1 MIPIQRIS
9 AQLLSWTASQ
19 RATPSTQNSA
29 RGRRWP
35 AMTGD
40 DRRWPAS
47 VKMVK
52 SEVMHCCSGSW
63 YILIHRGV
71 EILNQKQLLINMVG
85 LMFRVRL
92 KGYVL
97 TMWLHCLNCKCSHYT
112 AKRLRARHDVDY
124 PLASPTVAL
133 DCNYP
138 ASDLLHLCS
147 IGKLCHEK
155 KYTYIQYIAFENKTN
170 MKQPFRLSPRFI
182 LEILVLAILGPCRH
196 GPFWHH
202 LATFQRSANHFIR
215 LYRGNPSPR
224 SCPSCPRRC
233 PFGHGGTLE
242 PPHLVLK
249 PMVTWGSHNVG
260 NLQHWMYVIFGKETE
275 WNTYVTYLGKL

>member
-1 MIPIQRIS
+1 MAYLRYPDIPMIYQWYNNDTHPVDFRS
-9 AQLLSWTASQ
+9 AALVDGFPKSHAIDPELRSGTAM
-19 RATPSTQNSA
+19 P
-29 RGRRWP
+29 
-35 AMTGD
+35 GD

-133 DCNYP
+133 DCIQ
-138 ASDLLHLCS
+138 LLICLDHSCS
-147 IGKLCHEK
+147 ICVPLESYATK
-155 KYTYIQYIAFENKTN
+155 KYLHISNI
-170 MKQPFRLSPRFI
+170 
-182 LEILVLAILGPCRH
+182 
-196 GPFWHH
+196 
-202 LATFQRSANHFIR
+202 
-215 LYRGNPSPR
+215 
-224 SCPSCPRRC
+224 
-233 PFGHGGTLE
+233 
-242 PPHLVLK
+242 
-249 PMVTWGSHNVG
+249 
-260 NLQHWMYVIFGKETE
+260 
-275 WNTYVTYLGKL
+275 

>member
-1 MIPIQRIS
+1 MAYLRYPDMYTNDISMIYQWYPSSGFPKEPRH
-9 AQLLSWTASQ
+9 
-19 RATPSTQNSA
+19 RPRTPLVD
-29 RGRRWP
+29 
-35 AMTGD
+35 GD

-155 KYTYIQYIAFENKTN
+155 NIHISN
-170 MKQPFRLSPRFI
+170 I
-182 LEILVLAILGPCRH
+182 
-196 GPFWHH
+196 
-202 LATFQRSANHFIR
+202 
-215 LYRGNPSPR
+215 
-224 SCPSCPRRC
+224 
-233 PFGHGGTLE
+233 
-242 PPHLVLK
+242 
-249 PMVTWGSHNVG
+249 
-260 NLQHWMYVIFGKETE
+260 
-275 WNTYVTYLGKL
+275 

>member
-1 MIPIQRIS
+1 MAYLKYPDIPMIYQWYPS
-9 AQLLSWTASQ
+9 SGFPLSCS
-19 RATPSTQNSA
+19 
-29 RGRRWP
+29 RGRLPKEPRHRP
-35 AMTGD
+35 RTPLGD
-40 DRRWPAS
+40 GDARRWPAS

-133 DCNYP
+133 DCIQ
-138 ASDLLHLCS
+138 LLICLDHSCS
-147 IGKLCHEK
+147 ICVPLESYATK
-155 KYTYIQYIAFENKTN
+155 KYLHISNI
-170 MKQPFRLSPRFI
+170 
-182 LEILVLAILGPCRH
+182 
-196 GPFWHH
+196 
-202 LATFQRSANHFIR
+202 
-215 LYRGNPSPR
+215 
-224 SCPSCPRRC
+224 
-233 PFGHGGTLE
+233 
-242 PPHLVLK
+242 
-249 PMVTWGSHNVG
+249 
-260 NLQHWMYVIFGKETE
+260 
-275 WNTYVTYLGKL
+275 